1 MIELKLCPFC
11 GGEAFHYSS
20 NDNINLDSMSDCN
33 KEMHFIMCKDCPALV
48 CGQTKEIAVARWNKR
63 VKL

>member
-1 MIELKLCPFC
+1 MIELKQCPFC

-20 NDNINLDSMSDCN
+20 KDNINLDSMRDCD

-48 CGQTKEIAVARWNKR
+48 CGQTEEIAAARWNKR